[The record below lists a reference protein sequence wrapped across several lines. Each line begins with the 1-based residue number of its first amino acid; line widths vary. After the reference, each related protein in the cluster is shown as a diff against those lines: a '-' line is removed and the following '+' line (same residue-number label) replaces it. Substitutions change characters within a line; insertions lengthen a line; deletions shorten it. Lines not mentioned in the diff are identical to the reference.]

1 MNEIDE
7 ELANYIEK
15 AIANSNGDYCSALDK
30 VIAWQKKN
38 RDLIGFHV
46 STPLDILCGQRK
58 VEDPVDEANKIAH
71 ATLKMLLESARGQLM
86 EVTPGEL
93 EGM

>member
-7 ELANYIEK
+7 ELAKFIEESMS
-15 AIANSNGDYCSALDK
+15 NSKDYCEALDK
-30 VIAWQKKN
+30 VIKWQKKN

-58 VEDPVDEANKIAH
+58 VENPIDEANKIAH
-71 ATLKMLLESARGQLM
+71 ATLKMLLESARGQLE
-86 EVTPGEL
+86 EVDVTNEVL
-93 EGM
+93 

>member
-7 ELANYIEK
+7 ELANYIEET
-15 AIANSNGDYCSALDK
+15 IANSNGDYCSALDK
-30 VIAWQKKN
+30 VIKWQKKN

-71 ATLKMLLESARGQLM
+71 ATLKMLLESAKGQLKDITN
-86 EVTPGEL
+86 EEL
-93 EGM
+93 